1 VTQTSQM
8 TVENMTDVICSALSD
23 VERFRTVIPSS
34 NMTRGQFLLRYFE
47 NGCLGF
53 RRPTRASRSPIYRV
67 SKATT
72 KAKKIRTRKG

>member
-8 TVENMTDVICSALSD
+8 TVEIMTDVICSALSD

-47 NGCLGF
+47 NGVSVLDAQQE
-53 RRPTRASRSPIYRV
+53 RAAV
-67 SKATT
+67 QFTE
-72 KAKKIRTRKG
+72 